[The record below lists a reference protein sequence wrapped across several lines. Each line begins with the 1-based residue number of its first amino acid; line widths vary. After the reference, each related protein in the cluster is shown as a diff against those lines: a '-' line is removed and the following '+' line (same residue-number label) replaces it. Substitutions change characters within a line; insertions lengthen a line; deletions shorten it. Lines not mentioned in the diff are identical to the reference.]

1 MTIIVAQQNI
11 TQSLTLNQAQLLNLL
26 SRYVLAP
33 GIPNFI
39 NVFLGATI
47 NSRFSV
53 TPFDNANNVLTF
65 KVGSIIVSNSLNAQ
79 NILELTQNTS
89 ATFIPAN
96 PYSSLMSV
104 AAGEDLTFG
113 IDTSN
118 ITGGSAGS
126 SLTITFK
133 YSVFQLA

>member
-11 TQSLTLNQAQLLNLL
+11 TQTLSLNQAQLLTLL
-26 SRYVLAP
+26 SRYILAP
-33 GIPNFI
+33 GVSNFI

-47 NSRFSV
+47 TSRFSS
-53 TPFDNANNVLTF
+53 TPFSNTNNVLTF
-65 KVGSIIVSNSLNAQ
+65 KVGSVIVSNSLNAQ
-79 NILELTQNTS
+79 NILGLTQNIS

-96 PYSSLMSV
+96 PYSSLMSS

-118 ITGGSAGS
+118 ITGGSSGS

-133 YSVFQLA
+133 YSVFQLS

>member
-11 TQSLTLNQAQLLNLL
+11 TQTLSLNQAQMLTLL

-33 GIPNFI
+33 GISNFI

-47 NSRFSV
+47 SSRFSV

-79 NILELTQNTS
+79 NILELSQNSS
-89 ATFIPAN
+89 ANFIPAN

-104 AAGEDLTFG
+104 AAGQDLTFG

-118 ITGGSAGS
+118 ITGGSSGS
-126 SLTITFK
+126 TLTITFK
-133 YSVFQLA
+133 YSVFQLI